1 SAAVAREELR
11 AHDHSPE
18 RLDFRTA
25 PYVASDARNYYSSNA
40 SPSYTRK
47 FDENQ
52 SWASEPRR
60 FEVYKTRAERDA
72 ERNVHAPN
80 GAPSYRPASYYSTAS
95 DRPLTHLSLAPI
107 ESKHSFKVDAYC
119 TAPSND
125 PYRTRS
131 RTSSSYK
138 KIPYEFRPTARRF
151 FKSETDRPY
160 IRTRSMDRKQGFGE
174 DFDYAAQ
181 LRSRH
186 ITPEPVA
193 DYAYVNYH
201 DTSNGRASA
210 ARDEKGQPR
219 SILKN
224 KQSVDVEQRGGGDEA
239 GSRGEGSSG
248 VGPVRSVRV
257 LCPYPLVPNLF
268 PPSLCP
274 EGSASAPIC
283 GHISVKGNLVETHRP
298 LNNYI
303 MNASLDYL

>member
-1 SAAVAREELR
+1 
-11 AHDHSPE
+11 HDHSPE

-25 PYVASDARNYYSSNA
+25 PYVASDARNYYYSSNA

-95 DRPLTHLSLAPI
+95 DRPLTTFAYRKP
-107 ESKHSFKVDAYC
+107 EDSFKVDAYRPGE
-119 TAPSND
+119 T
-125 PYRTRS
+125 YRNRFEDNYP
-131 RTSSSYK
+131 YK
-138 KIPYEFRPTARRF
+138 KIPYEYEKGATSATDYHVPSSTTISQETSASIPNRFRPTARRF

-193 DYAYVNYH
+193 DYAYVNY
-201 DTSNGRASA
+201 
-210 ARDEKGQPR
+210 Q
-219 SILKN
+219 
-224 KQSVDVEQRGGGDEA
+224 
-239 GSRGEGSSG
+239 
-248 VGPVRSVRV
+248 
-257 LCPYPLVPNLF
+257 
-268 PPSLCP
+268 
-274 EGSASAPIC
+274 
-283 GHISVKGNLVETHRP
+283 
-298 LNNYI
+298 
-303 MNASLDYL
+303 